1 MEDLFPLRQGI
12 DLTKLKITKE
22 GEYSITRRRD
32 AERIRNVMVSVLKTP
47 ETMIITDATG
57 CVGGDTIHFGFL
69 FQQVFSIEKNID
81 NFLALANNVQVYDL
95 KNTFL
100 YCGDS
105 VEMYNWYTDVLYVD
119 PPWGGKEYRNK
130 KDLDLWMSEKRLD
143 VWLEDILLR
152 KNRPKYIFLKLP
164 VNYNFKRF
172 NFLSNIDL
180 IKPFQ
185 IRTYI
190 LVMIKVHLSKNNN

>member
-32 AERIRNVMVSVLKTP
+32 AERIRNVMISVLKTP
-47 ETMIITDATG
+47 ETMVITDATG

-81 NFLALANNVQVYDL
+81 NFLALENNIRVYDL

-100 YCGDS
+100 YCGDA
-105 VEMYNWYTDVLYVD
+105 VQMYN
-119 PPWGGKEYRNK
+119 
-130 KDLDLWMSEKRLD
+130 
-143 VWLEDILLR
+143 
-152 KNRPKYIFLKLP
+152 
-164 VNYNFKRF
+164 
-172 NFLSNIDL
+172 
-180 IKPFQ
+180 
-185 IRTYI
+185 
-190 LVMIKVHLSKNNN
+190 